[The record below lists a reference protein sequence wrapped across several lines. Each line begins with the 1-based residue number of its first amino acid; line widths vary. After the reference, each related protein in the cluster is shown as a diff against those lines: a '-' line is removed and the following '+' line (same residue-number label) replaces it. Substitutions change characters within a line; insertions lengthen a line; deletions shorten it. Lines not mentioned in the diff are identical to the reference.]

1 MSWQYPKSLRIEVKF
16 TTGTGIVLPSRER
29 ESLISKDPDVI
40 GVIAALFWC
49 GKRDVDGRWFI
60 VDASESF
67 RTGPSDIGSLDV
79 HDLQRLEKG
88 QAWLAGV
95 RDFVGLHWP
104 AFLRAF
110 HVEALA
116 GHEALKAELERL
128 RKLGRLK
135 DRMSK
140 DSVLELEHRN
150 AMRAIVESLGPSV
163 SGHIFQDLLAYLL
176 AFAGYNRIQINPVG
190 IPDIVVSDLVDHAD
204 ARFITIS
211 LTQEQVDRLVELGK
225 IAGDEELV
233 TAIVDQ
239 CHRPKRRG

>member
-1 MSWQYPKSLRIEVKF
+1 
-16 TTGTGIVLPSRER
+16 
-29 ESLISKDPDVI
+29 
-40 GVIAALFWC
+40 
-49 GKRDVDGRWFI
+49 
-60 VDASESF
+60 
-67 RTGPSDIGSLDV
+67 
-79 HDLQRLEKG
+79 
-88 QAWLAGV
+88 
-95 RDFVGLHWP
+95 
-104 AFLRAF
+104 
-110 HVEALA
+110 
-116 GHEALKAELERL
+116 
-128 RKLGRLK
+128 
-135 DRMSK
+135 MSK